1 MMPGRDGFELCRM
14 CKSDPRTNHIGFILL
29 TSKAAHETK
38 LKGLEMGADDYI
50 TKPFHLDELNLRVNN
65 LLQLQQKQRTYLQSQ
80 VLPQKPVE
88 ALPAVNDVFVEQL
101 YKLLD
106 DNLNEL
112 QLNVDFLA
120 TNMAMSRSSLNRK
133 LKTVLDISANDLIRR
148 YRLQKSTSLLAAG
161 YDIAATSYK
170 VGFNT
175 PSYFTQC
182 FREQYGIT
190 PSAYIDSVHTVN

>member
-1 MMPGRDGFELCRM
+1 MDLSFAGCVKMI
-14 CKSDPRTNHIGFILL
+14 PRTNHIGFILL
-29 TSKAAHETK
+29 TSRAAHETK
-38 LKGLEMGADDYI
+38 LQGLEMGADDYI

-65 LLQLQQKQRTYLQSQ
+65 LLQLQQRQRSYLQSQ
-80 VLPQKPVE
+80 VLPQQPVE
-88 ALPAVNDVFVEQL
+88 ALPAINDVFVQQL

-106 DNLNEL
+106 ENLNEL

-120 TNMAMSRSSLNRK
+120 SHMAMSRSSLNRK
-133 LKTVLDISANDLIRR
+133 LKSVLDISANDLIRR
-148 YRLQKSTSLLAAG
+148 YRLQKSTGLLAAG

-190 PSAYIDSVHTVN
+190 PSAYIDSVRTT